1 MAQKVVNK
9 CLLFGGLLVVSV
21 LPVLL
26 PLEFLLPATMSSVDL
41 QALLVHLLGARLCS
55 ILGSIHR
62 HRTPIKCKAWS
73 NPAVDLVHP

>member
-9 CLLFGGLLVVSV
+9 CLLVGGLLVVSV
-21 LPVLL
+21 LPLL
-26 PLEFLLPATMSSVDL
+26 PLEFLLPATLSSVDL

-62 HRTPIKCKAWS
+62 HRTPIKCEAWS